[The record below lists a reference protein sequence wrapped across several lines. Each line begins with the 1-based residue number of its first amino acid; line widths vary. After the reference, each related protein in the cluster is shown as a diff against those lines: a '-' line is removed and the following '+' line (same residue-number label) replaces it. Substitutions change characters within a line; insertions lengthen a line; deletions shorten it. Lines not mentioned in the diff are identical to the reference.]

1 MKNPLLIEDVEFIE
15 NNIECFQEHVGSGFN
30 HYMNEWLSDNV
41 KFNFWAFFLAPFWL
55 GYRGLYEYAILYII
69 FINITSDHLPS
80 VYLAFIFLFPT
91 YLGFKGNILY
101 FEKVKNN
108 IKKGRRASGG
118 VIGIIIVIL
127 LQVAVFNVFYN

>member
-1 MKNPLLIEDVEFIE
+1 MKNPLLIEDIEFIE
-15 NNIECFQEHVGSGFN
+15 SNIESFQEHVGNSFN

-55 GYRGLYEYAILYII
+55 GYKGLYEYAILYII
-69 FINITSDHLPS
+69 FINATSDHLPS
-80 VYLAFIFLFPT
+80 VYLAFLFLFPT

-108 IKKGRRASGG
+108 IKKGRQVSGG
-118 VIGIIIVIL
+118 MIGVLIVIL
-127 LQVAVFNVFYN
+127 FQLFIFNVFYN